1 MLLLKEQQVYGRKAP
16 SLVSLDVANREH
28 TSRVYSKSLAQLRSS
43 LLCLTLQTQSVTA
56 RVRSQSPSRRPPI
69 NQSTA
74 GSVSWLPSIFA
85 ALAGV
90 QATDFLAATGSE
102 SLCPCLEGNS
112 MKLVNLASITGQRTG
127 GSSERSKRSG
137 ASPTTPGLQLVMCAQ
152 LCACLEAQRL
162 LMLSRAT

>member
-1 MLLLKEQQVYGRKAP
+1 MAARLLLWFR
-16 SLVSLDVANREH
+16 L
-28 TSRVYSKSLAQLRSS
+28 TSQTESTPASVYSNSLAQLRSS
-43 LLCLTLQTQSVTA
+43 LLCLTLQTQSLTA

-112 MKLVNLASITGQRTG
+112 
-127 GSSERSKRSG
+127 
-137 ASPTTPGLQLVMCAQ
+137 
-152 LCACLEAQRL
+152 
-162 LMLSRAT
+162 